1 MLKLLRPLVYVL
13 FLTSLLSCHSKK
25 EAEVLFKKVEM
36 SSKDTTLMWLSKVE
50 NYKKNP
56 KYLEVLYSYYQT
68 KITNQ
73 QYEKAAEILDIASVY
88 LADSYDFNP
97 KFLTTIKTFDA
108 NYRKEVIAQK
118 TTFVDAYLANYY
130 FDQYDLKKACQYFK
144 KITLL
149 EPIDYNSCYN
159 IGRANYDLS
168 YIYYIMGKQN
178 LSLQANQKSFEYFS
192 KINNPKG
199 LAFVYSNYA
208 NIYAAIGDKKQAVLN
223 ANKAIKAYQNIGNT
237 YNVYIGLINKISIYD
252 FLKDPRKKT
261 LIDSTYQAFVA
272 SKDDSKI
279 LKIKLF
285 DFKIENLV
293 EDHKFIEAKKMLDDL
308 KFLVEEINSD
318 DLTQEYKITEALYA
332 LKTNPS
338 KVDFEAI
345 KKALPLLESN
355 QQYEKVNMFYGVLQ
369 KNALQ
374 KNDFKEALQYEQKK
388 KIIADS
394 VGNIAERIKITELEM
409 IYQTSKKEQQ
419 IALQETTILNK
430 NTTIAFLASL
440 FLVFFLIVIIYYIRQ
455 KQKKLKLEKESV
467 QIYTKQLLEKTEEER
482 KRIASDLHDSVSHE
496 LLSLKKMVEEKNEVT
511 NTKIDA
517 IINDIRIISRNLH
530 PVMFD
535 KIGLKASVEQLVDRV
550 QSVNSFLVTADIE
563 YHHFLSTNDELQ
575 VYRIIQEALSNIIK
589 YADAIAAK
597 ISIVQNEDLLHI
609 EIKDNGKGFN
619 VAEMLNGKKAFG
631 LHNIIER
638 SRAIGGVAKIL
649 SDKNGT
655 IITVQIKKV
664 S

>member
-1 MLKLLRPLVYVL
+1 MLHQLRPLVYIIL
-13 FLTSLLSCHSKK
+13 LSSLLSCHSKK
-25 EAEVLFKKVEM
+25 EAEVLFKKVEL

-50 NYKKNP
+50 HYKKNP
-56 KYLEVLYSYYQT
+56 KYLEVLYSYYKT

-73 QYEKAAEILDIASVY
+73 EYEKAAEILDIASVY

-97 KFLTTIKTFDA
+97 KFLATIKTFDTK
-108 NYRKEVIAQK
+108 YRNEVIAQK

-144 KITLL
+144 KITML

-223 ANKAIKAYQNIGNT
+223 ADKAIKAYQNIGNT

-252 FLKDPRKKT
+252 FLKDPRKKA
-261 LIDSTYQAFVA
+261 LIDSTYQAFIA

-293 EDHKFIEAKKMLDDL
+293 EDHKFQEAKKMLDDI
-308 KFLVEEINSD
+308 KPVIEEVHSD

-332 LKTNPS
+332 LQTNPS
-338 KVDFEAI
+338 KVDFDAI

-394 VGNIAERIKITELEM
+394 VGNIAERIKITELET

-419 IALQETTILNK
+419 LALQETTILNK

-440 FLVFFLIVIIYYIRQ
+440 FLVFFLIVMIYYIRQ
-455 KQKKLKLEKESV
+455 KQKKLKLEKESA

-535 KIGLKASVEQLVDRV
+535 KIGLKASVEQLVERV

-575 VYRIIQEALSNIIK
+575 VYRIIQEALSNVIK

-597 ISIVQNEDLLHI
+597 ISIVEKDNVLHI

-619 VAEMLNGKKAFG
+619 VAEILNGKQAFG

-655 IITVQIKKV
+655 IITVQIKKA